1 MRLLAIDTATEA
13 CSVAVR
19 TPQGVFE
26 RWVEAPREHGD
37 RVLGMVDAALEE
49 AGIAAADLDLIAFGR
64 GPGAFTGVRIATALV
79 QGMAAA
85 LDRPVVAVSTLA
97 TIAQGVHRRSGYP
110 RVLAALDARMGEV
123 YWGAWTLD
131 EGGVMRAADEEC
143 VGAPSA
149 VPLPEG
155 SGWVGAGTGWSR
167 YEDVLTERIGDALL
181 TCLGHALPAARDLLP
196 AAAAAY
202 TAGEAVPADQ
212 ALPVYLRDRVA
223 ERPRRARDGA
233 TGTSPQADQ

>member
-13 CSVAVR
+13 CSVAVQ

-37 RVLGMVDAALEE
+37 RVLGMVDAVFEE
-49 AGIAAADLDLIAFGR
+49 AGIATTDLDAIAFGR

-85 LDRPVVAVSTLA
+85 LDRPVVPVSTLA
-97 TIAQGVHRRSGYP
+97 AIAQGVHRRTGH
-110 RVLAALDARMGEV
+110 RQVLAALDARMGEV
-123 YWGAWTLD
+123 YWGAWALD

-143 VGAPSA
+143 VA
-149 VPLPEG
+149 VPAAVPQPAG

-167 YEDVLTERIGDALL
+167 YEDILTERIGDALAA
-181 TCLGHALPAARDLLP
+181 CLGHALPAARDLLP
-196 AAAAAY
+196 TAAAAFG
-202 TAGEAVPADQ
+202 AGEAVPAEQ

-223 ERPRRARDGA
+223 ERPRRAGPGA
-233 TGTSPQADQ
+233 T